1 MKAIL
6 DGKLYNTETA
16 EAVIE
21 FCRRVDKGPVAWN
34 EKLHWTPSHTFT
46 LYKTQKG
53 AYFEYDQ
60 DDKTIGVVSEENAR
74 KIVQKLDP
82 DKYMEMFGEVEEA

>member
-6 DGKLYNTETA
+6 DGKLYDTEKA

-21 FCRRVDKGPVAWN
+21 FSRRVDKGPVAWN
-34 EKLHWTPSHTFT
+34 GKLHWTPIHNFT

-60 DDKTIGVVSEENAR
+60 DDKTLGVASEEDAR
-74 KIVQKLDP
+74 RIVRKLDP